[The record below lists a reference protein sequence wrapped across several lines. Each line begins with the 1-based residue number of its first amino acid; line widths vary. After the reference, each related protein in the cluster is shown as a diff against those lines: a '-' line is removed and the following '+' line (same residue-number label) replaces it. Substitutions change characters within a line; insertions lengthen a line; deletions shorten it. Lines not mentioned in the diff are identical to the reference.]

1 MKRLFI
7 GLPPI
12 ECSSIDCLKNRQL
25 AIANR
30 QYLGGGEGSRTPDP
44 MVANHVLC
52 QLSYTPDKN
61 FGFRIWDFELQIRNP
76 KFRKVVAGAG
86 FEPATFGL

>member
-7 GLPPI
+7 GLLPI

-52 QLSYTPDKN
+52 QLSYTPDEHCQLAIADCRFSVWYSSN
-61 FGFRIWDFELQIRNP
+61 WQLAIGNRQ
-76 KFRKVVAGAG
+76 
-86 FEPATFGL
+86 